1 MAVQTT
7 PAALPNVIKTTPL
20 KFVGTA
26 PPPAQQYQLQVQP
39 PAMSSAQ
46 DTGGFQPKPGK
57 LQPGGTQLQ
66 SSLPSTSHGFAAGM
80 SQPAS
85 VDSATPAATTS
96 VIKTTPLKFIGAAPP
111 PAQQYQLQTQSPTV
125 SGAQESTQFQPKAG
139 GLQSSQV
146 QQQHAATT
154 SGFAAGVTLPAGA
167 TTPVATTSII
177 KTTTLK
183 FVGTNKHFPAD
194 KNLMPGMKTDNF

>member
-26 PPPAQQYQLQVQP
+26 PP